1 MIVSVGFPTGMEGL
15 TYPIPFSE
23 TEAMLE
29 IAQHAETLG
38 YHSIWGND
46 HMTTQHYVQEEFGRP
61 PRFWE
66 ILLTYAW
73 LASQTTTLR
82 FGTGI
87 LVLPMRR
94 DIVVTAK
101 QLITLDHLSG
111 GRLELG
117 VGVGAY
123 REEFEALQP
132 DDPSHRGNIVEEGV
146 RALNILFT
154 EDRASFEGEFY
165 RFRDVQL
172 FPKPLQE
179 KLPIYFGGNNVNQ
192 LRRTAK
198 LGDGWLPAGLP
209 LERIS
214 VDIVHL
220 RELCEG
226 EGRDFAKIEVAP
238 QYIVMVDHDHDRAME
253 RFSNSQMHKHLVSL
267 TRSTLKEHTGI
278 NMADANLVGTPDE
291 VVEKCLAL
299 KAAGVTHLLGL
310 YFAVN
315 TVPELLEQMTLFA
328 EEVVPHLTN

>member
-1 MIVSVGFPTGMEGL
+1 MKVSVGFPTGMEGL

-23 TEAMLE
+23 PEALLA
-29 IAQHAETLG
+29 IARHAEALG

-46 HMTTQHYVQEEFGRP
+46 HMTTQHYVREEFGRP

-73 LASQTTTLR
+73 LASQTETLR

-123 REEFEALQP
+123 REEFEALLP
-132 DDPSHRGNIVEEGV
+132 DDGRHRGNIVEEGV
-146 RALNILFT
+146 RALRVLFS
-154 EDRASFEGEFY
+154 EDRASFEGQFY
-165 RFRDVQL
+165 RFRDVEL
-172 FPKPLQE
+172 FPKPLQD
-179 KLPIYFGGNNVNQ
+179 KLPVYFGGNNVNQ

-209 LERIS
+209 LGRIAA
-214 VDIVHL
+214 DIVQL
-220 RELCEG
+220 RELCDG
-226 EGRDFAKIEVAP
+226 EGRDFAEIEVAP
-238 QYIVMVDHDHDRAME
+238 QYIALVDHDHDRAVE
-253 RFSNSQMHKHLVSL
+253 RFSRSQMHKHLVSL
-267 TRSTLKEHTGI
+267 TRSTLKEQAGI
-278 NMADANLVGTPDE
+278 SMVDANLVGTPAE
-291 VVEKCLAL
+291 VVDKALAL
-299 KAAGVTHLLGL
+299 KAAGVGHLLGL

-315 TVPELLEQMTLFA
+315 TVEELLDQMTLFA
-328 EEVVPHLTN
+328 EEVVPHLS

>member
-15 TYPIPFSE
+15 TYPIPFSDP
-23 TEAMLE
+23 EALLA
-29 IAQHAETLG
+29 IAQHAEALG

-46 HMTTQHYVQEEFGRP
+46 HMTTQRYVQEEFGRP

-73 LASQTTTLR
+73 LASQTSSLR

-117 VGVGAY
+117 VGIGAY
-123 REEFEALQP
+123 REEFEALLP
-132 DDPSHRGNIVEEGV
+132 DDRRHRGRIVEEGV
-146 RALNILFT
+146 RALRMLFAD
-154 EDRASFEGEFY
+154 DRASFEGEFY
-165 RFRDVQL
+165 RFRDVDL
-172 FPKPLQE
+172 YPKPLQE

-192 LRRTAK
+192 LRRTAE

-209 LERIS
+209 LERIAA
-214 VDIVHL
+214 DIGHL
-220 RELCEG
+220 RKLCQG
-226 EGRDFAKIEVAP
+226 QGRDFSEIAVAP
-238 QYIVMVDHDHDRAME
+238 QYIALVDHDHERAVE
-253 RFSNSQMHKHLVSL
+253 RFNRSQMHKHLLSL
-267 TRSTLKEHTGI
+267 TRSTLREQPGI
-278 NMADANLVGTPDE
+278 SMLDANLISTPAE

-299 KAAGVTHLLGL
+299 KAVGVTHLLGL

-315 TVPELLEQMTLFA
+315 TVAELLDQMSLFA
-328 EEVVPHLTN
+328 NEVVPHLAA

>member
-23 TEAMLE
+23 PEALLA
-29 IAQHAETLG
+29 IARHAEALG

-46 HMTTQHYVQEEFGRP
+46 HMTTQHYVRDEFGRP

-66 ILLTYAW
+66 ILTTYAW
-73 LASQTTTLR
+73 LASQTRKLR

-117 VGVGAY
+117 VGIGAY
-123 REEFEALQP
+123 REEFEALLP
-132 DDPSHRGNIVEEGV
+132 DNKRHRGSIVEEGV
-146 RALNILFT
+146 RALRILFT
-154 EDRASFEGEFY
+154 EDRATFDGAFY
-165 RFRDVQL
+165 RFRDVEL
-172 FPKPLQE
+172 YPKPLQE
-179 KLPIYFGGNNVNQ
+179 KLPIYFGGNNINQ
-192 LRRTAK
+192 LRRTAA

-209 LERIS
+209 LERIAA
-214 VDIVHL
+214 DIRRL
-220 RELCEG
+220 RELCEAQ
-226 EGRDFAKIEVAP
+226 GRDFSEIAVAP
-238 QYIVMVDHDHDRAME
+238 QYIALVDPDHDRAVE
-253 RFSNSQMHKHLVSL
+253 RFNRSQMHKHLVSL
-267 TRSTLKEHTGI
+267 TRSTLKEQAG
-278 NMADANLVGTPDE
+278 MSMVDANLIGTPAE

-299 KAAGVTHLLGL
+299 KAAGVSHLCGL

-315 TVPELLEQMTLFA
+315 TVPELLDQMSLFA
-328 EEVVPHLTN
+328 DQVVPHLGP

>member
-23 TEAMLE
+23 TEALLA
-29 IAQHAETLG
+29 IAHHAEALG

-46 HMTTQHYVQEEFGRP
+46 HMTTQHYVQAEFGRP

-66 ILLTYAW
+66 PLVTYAW
-73 LASQTTTLR
+73 LASQTRTLR

-87 LVLPMRR
+87 LVLPLRR

-117 VGVGAY
+117 VGIGAY
-123 REEFEALQP
+123 REEFEALHP
-132 DDPSHRGNIVEEGV
+132 GDKCHRGTIVEEGV
-146 RALNILFT
+146 RALKLLFT
-154 EDRASFEGEFY
+154 EDRASFDGEFY

-172 FPKPLQE
+172 YPKPLQK

-209 LERIS
+209 LARIS
-214 VDIVHL
+214 ADIIHL

-226 EGRDFAKIEVAP
+226 EGRDFSEIAVAP
-238 QYIVMVDHDHDRAME
+238 QYIALVDRDHDRAVD
-253 RFSNSQMHKHLVSL
+253 RFSRSQMHKHLVSL
-267 TRSTLKEHTGI
+267 TRSTLKEQAGI
-278 NMADANLVGTPDE
+278 SMVDANLVGTPAE

-315 TVPELLEQMTLFA
+315 TVAELLDQMSLFA
-328 EEVVPHLTN
+328 EEVVPHLAE

>member
-23 TEAMLE
+23 PEALLA
-29 IAQHAETLG
+29 IAQHAEALG

-46 HMTTQHYVQEEFGRP
+46 HMTTQHYVREEFGRP

-73 LASQTTTLR
+73 LASQTRSLR

-101 QLITLDHLSG
+101 QLITLDHLSA

-123 REEFEALQP
+123 REEFEALLP
-132 DDPSHRGNIVEEGV
+132 DDKRHRGRIVEEGV
-146 RALNILFT
+146 RALWILFT
-154 EDRASFEGEFY
+154 QDRASFEGEFY
-165 RFRDVQL
+165 RFRDVEL
-172 FPKPLQE
+172 YPKPLQP

-209 LERIS
+209 LARIAA
-214 VDIVHL
+214 DIVQL
-220 RELCEG
+220 RQLCED
-226 EGRDFAKIEVAP
+226 EGRDFSEIAVAP
-238 QYIVMVDHDHDRAME
+238 QYIALVDHDHDRAVE
-253 RFSNSQMHKHLVSL
+253 RFERSQMHKHLVSL
-267 TRSTLKEHTGI
+267 TRSTLKEQAGI
-278 NMADANLVGTPDE
+278 SMVDANLVGTPAE
-291 VVEKCLAL
+291 VVEKCQAL

-315 TVPELLEQMTLFA
+315 SVAELLDQMSLFA
-328 EEVVPHLTN
+328 GEVVPHLGA

>member
-23 TEAMLE
+23 PEALLA
-29 IAQHAETLG
+29 IAQHAEALG

-66 ILLTYAW
+66 ILMTYAW
-73 LASQTTTLR
+73 LASQTRNLR

-101 QLITLDHLSG
+101 QLVTLDHLSG

-123 REEFEALQP
+123 REEFEALLP
-132 DDPSHRGNIVEEGV
+132 DDGHHRGGIVEEGV
-146 RALNILFT
+146 RALRLLFT
-154 EDRASFEGEFY
+154 EERASFEGEFY
-165 RFRDVQL
+165 RFRDVAL

-179 KLPIYFGGNNVNQ
+179 NLPIYFGGNNVNQ
-192 LRRTAK
+192 LRRTAA

-209 LERIS
+209 LDRITA
-214 VDIVHL
+214 DIVHL
-220 RELCEG
+220 RELCDEA
-226 EGRDFAKIEVAP
+226 GRDFSKIAVAP
-238 QYIVMVDHDHDRAME
+238 QYIALVDHDHDRAVE
-253 RFSNSQMHKHLVSL
+253 RFNQSQMHKHLVSL
-267 TRSTLKEHTGI
+267 TTSTLKEQAGI
-278 NMADANLVGTPDE
+278 SMVDANLVGTPGE

-328 EEVVPHLTN
+328 QEVVPYLSE

>member
-23 TEAMLE
+23 TEALLV
-29 IAQHAETLG
+29 IAQHAEALG

-46 HMTTQHYVQEEFGRP
+46 HMTTQNYVQEEFGRP
-61 PRFWE
+61 PRFWDV
-66 ILLTYAW
+66 LLTYAW
-73 LASQTTTLR
+73 LASQTRDLR

-87 LVLPMRR
+87 LVLPLRR

-117 VGVGAY
+117 VGIGAY

-132 DDPSHRGNIVEEGV
+132 DDKHHRGNIVSEGV
-146 RALNILFT
+146 RALKILFS
-154 EDRASFEGEFY
+154 EDRASFDGEYY

-172 FPKPLQE
+172 YPKPLQK

-214 VDIVHL
+214 ADIVHL

-226 EGRDFAKIEVAP
+226 EGRDFSEIAVAP
-238 QYIVMVDHDHDRAME
+238 QYIALVDHDHDRAVE
-253 RFSNSQMHKHLVSL
+253 RFSRSQMHKHLVSL
-267 TRSTLKEHTGI
+267 TRSTLKEQAGI
-278 NMADANLVGTPDE
+278 SMVDANLVGTPAE

-299 KAAGVTHLLGL
+299 KAAGVSHLLGL

-315 TVPELLEQMTLFA
+315 TVAELLDQMSLFA
-328 EEVVPHLTN
+328 EEVVPYLAE

>member
-23 TEAMLE
+23 PDVLLS
-29 IAQHAETLG
+29 IAKHAEALG

-46 HMTTQHYVQEEFGRP
+46 HMTTQNYVRAEFGHP
-61 PRFWE
+61 PRFWD
-66 ILLTYAW
+66 ILITYAW
-73 LASQTTTLR
+73 LASQTKSLR

-101 QLITLDHLSG
+101 QLVTLDHMSG

-117 VGVGAY
+117 VGIGAY

-132 DDPSHRGNIVEEGV
+132 GERTPRGKIVEEGV
-146 RALNILFT
+146 RALQKLFT
-154 EDRASFEGEFY
+154 DDRATFDGEF
-165 RFRDVQL
+165 FRYKDVEL

-179 KLPIYFGGNNVNQ
+179 RIPIYFGGNNVNQ
-192 LRRTAK
+192 LYRTAT

-209 LERIS
+209 LDRITA
-214 VDIVHL
+214 DIVHL
-220 RELCEG
+220 RQLCTNA
-226 EGRDFAKIEVAP
+226 GRDFSEIAIAP
-238 QYIVMVDHDHDRAME
+238 QYIALVDHNHDRAVA
-253 RFSNSQMHKHLVSL
+253 RFTSSQMHKHLVSL
-267 TRSTLKEHTGI
+267 TQSTLKEQAGVS
-278 NMADANLVGTPDE
+278 MVDANLVGTPAE
-291 VVEKCLAL
+291 VVEKARAL

-315 TVPELLEQMTLFA
+315 TADELLDQMTLFS
-328 EEVVPHLTN
+328 EEVVPRL